1 MGYSIKIEELKKV
14 SYLDLKGFG
23 NDLVA
28 PLFPCYKNG
37 EWEMWLYGGDQLINI
52 KGIPTESL
60 YFSKERENELDGYM
74 SFFDWFYKFVNY
86 KDMNSFIQA
95 IYEDIQNLASSI
107 EKLDFIF
114 LNMPKDN
121 LHTHL
126 RRFAVTELE
135 YIVTTCRSVFDLLQE
150 VVYRLWSHI
159 QLHGV
164 AQKKKLKQTFS
175 EMVLF
180 NSGIATKEKIEERLG
195 FKSNLT
201 DFYERNK
208 DFFYWLRNYRDKI
221 VHGGKTEDLIYI
233 LENGFAISVEREPFK
248 SIHIWNEHN
257 TQQPNNLG
265 SVRSLTSYLVYETL
279 KVIEDFTHTITQT
292 IEFPCDI
299 APDNHIFVR
308 GGYIHKL
315 LELENCISKSS
326 WIEMNARL
334 DEMVMEKGRN

>member
-1 MGYSIKIEELKKV
+1 MGYRIKIEELKKV
-14 SYLDLKGFG
+14 SYLDLKDFG
-23 NDLVA
+23 NGLVA

-37 EWEMWLYGGDQLINI
+37 EWEMWLYGGDQLVNVKII
-52 KGIPTESL
+52 QPTEGL
-60 YFSKERENELDGYM
+60 YFAKERQNELDGYM
-74 SFFDWFYKFVNY
+74 PFFDWFYKCVNY
-86 KDMNSFIQA
+86 NDMNSFIQS
-95 IYEDIQNLASSI
+95 IYEDVQNLAASI
-107 EKLDFIF
+107 EKLDFMF
-114 LNMPKDN
+114 LNMPKEN

-150 VVYRLWSHI
+150 IIYRLWGHI
-159 QLHGV
+159 QLHEV
-164 AQKKKLKQTFS
+164 AQKKQLKQTFS

-248 SIHIWNEHN
+248 SMNIWNEYN
-257 TQQPNNLG
+257 T
-265 SVRSLTSYLVYETL
+265 
-279 KVIEDFTHTITQT
+279 
-292 IEFPCDI
+292 
-299 APDNHIFVR
+299 
-308 GGYIHKL
+308 
-315 LELENCISKSS
+315 
-326 WIEMNARL
+326 
-334 DEMVMEKGRN
+334 